1 MQGQVEYVNTLAEQS
16 YRLGLGGATLSMY
29 DQRSERELRPT
40 SHTPR
45 IAQSEN
51 RTRYDWDRIT
61 TLYSN
66 LTQAAELETRA
77 TEPSFP

>member
-1 MQGQVEYVNTLAEQS
+1 
-16 YRLGLGGATLSMY
+16 MY
-29 DQRSERELRPT
+29 GQRSERELRPT

-45 IAQSEN
+45 TAQGEN

-66 LTQAAELETRA
+66 LTQAAELQTRA
-77 TEPSFP
+77 TEPSPDALPNVTLKISGNYTLVCVARGTF